1 MQYYSGFMAHSKR
14 THIAPTL
21 LLAFGALL
29 AAACKSD
36 DPKTPMATPSLTI
49 DPNQVPLGNPV
60 EMTYKF
66 VVARDAKFTK
76 DYRVMVHFAD
86 QDQTLMYQD
95 DHDPPVPT
103 SQWAPGQTIEYKR
116 RFFMP
121 VYPYVGDATI
131 EVGLYCNGCTLRAS
145 LDAQDMGHRS
155 YLAAHLQLLPQ
166 SEGVA
171 VRYKQGWYEIEGSDT
186 SGEGSWHWMRKNATL
201 AIKNPK
207 KDSVLYLKV
216 GNASSAYKE
225 SQHVTVS
232 LEGGPPLDQFTLS
245 PEQKLTLRTI
255 QIPAASWGTR
265 DTVDLQLSVD
275 KSFVP
280 DLLWPPNDRREL
292 AVQVYKAVVVRSRS

>member
-1 MQYYSGFMAHSKR
+1 
-14 THIAPTL
+14 
-21 LLAFGALL
+21 
-29 AAACKSD
+29 
-36 DPKTPMATPSLTI
+36 MATPSLTLN
-49 DPNQVPLGNPV
+49 PTQVPLSYPV
-60 EMTYKF
+60 DMTYKF
-66 VVARDAKFTK
+66 VVASDAKFTK
-76 DYRVMVHFAD
+76 NYHVMVHFAD
-86 QDQTLMYQD
+86 QDERLLYQD

-232 LEGGPPLDQFTLS
+232 LEGGPPLDQFTPS